1 MSFIAT
7 VLYVPNTLDLFPLK
21 CRALSFFKAFIHT
34 RSVPSL
40 GMYGRFSTCHPYNIQ
55 LFLSLHLFL
64 CLNNTSSRRCF
75 PVLRTKPVPLIIL
88 SWSILHFLYQYS
100 QCICTYS
107 AIFSTKDSKGHTCR
121 KHVCLI
127 YTCIFSF
134 STPWLPQIGRRDT
147 DKYLLN

>member
-55 LFLSLHLFL
+55 LFLSHHLFL

-75 PVLRTKPVPLIIL
+75 LVLRTKPVPLIIL

-100 QCICTYS
+100 QCICTYF
-107 AIFSTKDSKGHTCR
+107 A
-121 KHVCLI
+121 VC
-127 YTCIFSF
+127 F
-134 STPWLPQIGRRDT
+134 PQKLVRDT
-147 DKYLLN
+147 RAGSMSVLFILVSFHFQHHDCHK